1 MTNKF
6 RICRKCG
13 NLVGM
18 VHDSGVPMMC
28 CGQPMDVLEPNTSEG
43 AGEKHLPVVS
53 LDGDTLSVNVGSVDH
68 QCSTPTTS
76 NGSSSR
82 QNTAACAKPESRRRA
97 TRRILPQK
105 RQSRGRLRLLQPPR
119 PVDDRSVNAAQ

>member
-43 AGEKHLPVVS
+43 AGEKHLPAVS
-53 LDGDTLSVNVGSVDH
+53 VDGDTLSVNVGSVDH
-68 QCSTPTTS
+68 PMLDAHYIEWIFVQTEHGGMRKALNPGDAPHTEFCLKNDKALAVYAYCNLHGLWMT
-76 NGSSSR
+76 
-82 QNTAACAKPESRRRA
+82 E
-97 TRRILPQK
+97 
-105 RQSRGRLRLLQPPR
+105 
-119 PVDDRSVNAAQ
+119 V